1 MPEQALYLK
10 WRPLSFDD
18 VVGQDHITRTLR
30 NALIRGRIRHA
41 YLFCGPRGTGKTTTA
56 RLLAKAVNCT
66 DEDAA
71 QRPCNECANCLAIN
85 EARFLDLIEIDAAS
99 HTGVDDVRELRDKI
113 AFAPGEG
120 SYKVYIIDEV
130 HRFSGNAFD
139 ALLKTLEEPP
149 EHAIFVLATTEID
162 KVPATI
168 KSRCLQFEF
177 RRVSLRELV
186 ERLSFITEQ
195 ESLTVEPVALELIAR
210 QGTGSVRDSISL
222 LDQIV
227 VDPDETITLQMT
239 QKLLGTAHSLHVS
252 ELVEALAEED
262 VARGIHLINMAID
275 GGSDPRQFGGQI
287 VTYLR
292 NVMLT
297 QTASVDLVE
306 ASQEEQATY
315 EEMARRISR
324 ARLLKAIRAFNSA
337 VNNYTGGWQPQLS
350 LELALI
356 DILQDEELYV
366 ARALTQSQLK
376 GASLSET
383 QLKGA
388 SLSAAQLKGAS
399 LSEAQLK
406 GASLSSPR
414 AADETA
420 QSRPIPDQDFERA
433 SASAPGEPP
442 VYSAAKIAQ
451 NWMQILTQVHRYNRN
466 LPALLEHAHVRLIE
480 GNRLVLG
487 VSTEFFRDK
496 ITSADRAK
504 FIEQAIYDL
513 HEVKLRIDVRVVDS
527 VIAPEEATQNEEPQV
542 DDPLI
547 AAGKALGGVVED

>member
-30 NALIRGRIRHA
+30 NSLIRERVRHA
-41 YLFCGPRGTGKTTTA
+41 YLFSGPRGTGKTTTA

-66 DEDAA
+66 CADAA
-71 QRPCNECANCLAIN
+71 QRPCNDCPNCLAIN

-120 SYKVYIIDEV
+120 RYKVYIIDEV

-149 EHAIFVLATTEID
+149 EHAIFILATTEID

-186 ERLSFITEQ
+186 ARLSFITEN
-195 ESLTVEPVALELIAR
+195 ESLTIEPAALELIAR

-239 QKLLGTAHSLHVS
+239 RELLGAAHALQVG
-252 ELVEALAEED
+252 ELVEALAED
-262 VARGIHLINMAID
+262 DTARGIHLINMAID
-275 GGSDPRQFGGQI
+275 GGSDPRQFGQQI
-287 VTYLR
+287 VTCLR
-292 NVMLT
+292 NVMLA

-306 ASQEEQATY
+306 ASQEERAIFEKLAQ
-315 EEMARRISR
+315 RFSR
-324 ARLLKAIRAFNSA
+324 ARLLKAIRAFNAA

-356 DILQDEELYV
+356 EIALPDDSQIAPAPAASDPAKSAPKVPAESQSPPE
-366 ARALTQSQLK
+366 ARP
-376 GASLSET
+376 E
-383 QLKGA
+383 
-388 SLSAAQLKGAS
+388 
-399 LSEAQLK
+399 
-406 GASLSSPR
+406 
-414 AADETA
+414 
-420 QSRPIPDQDFERA
+420 DFERIA
-433 SASAPGEPP
+433 PSAPGEPP
-442 VYSAAKIAQ
+442 VYPAAKIAQ

-466 LPALLEHAHVRLIE
+466 LPALLEHAHVRQIE

-487 VSTEFFRDK
+487 VTTEFFRDK

-513 HEVKLRIDVRVVDS
+513 HQVKLRINVRVVDS
-527 VIAPEEATQNEEPQV
+527 VIAPEAASESEEPPV

-547 AAGKALGGVVED
+547 AVGKELGGVVGE

>member
-18 VVGQDHITRTLR
+18 VVGQEHITRTLR
-30 NALIRGRIRHA
+30 NSLIRGRVRHA
-41 YLFCGPRGTGKTTTA
+41 YLFSGPRGTGKTTTA
-56 RLLAKAVNCT
+56 RLLAKAVNCQH
-66 DEDAA
+66 EDAA
-71 QRPCNECANCLAIN
+71 KRPCNVCANCASIN

-177 RRVSLRELV
+177 RRVSLMELV
-186 ERLSFITEQ
+186 QRLAFIAEQ
-195 ESLTVEPVALELIAR
+195 EALSIEPAALELIAR

-227 VDPDETITLQMT
+227 TDPEEAVTLDMT
-239 QKLLGTAHSLHVS
+239 RALLGTAHSLQVG

-262 VARGIHLINMAID
+262 IPRGIHLINLAID
-275 GGSDPRQFGGQI
+275 GGSDPRQFGQQI

-292 NVMLT
+292 NVMLA
-297 QTASVDLVE
+297 QTASADLVE
-306 ASQEEQATY
+306 AAQEEKAAYQEIA
-315 EEMARRISR
+315 ERLSR
-324 ARLLKAIRAFNSA
+324 ARLLKAIRAFNAA

-356 DILQDEELYV
+356 DILQEDEAPASPAAPQQSAPASRSPTS
-366 ARALTQSQLK
+366 ARSSDAAAASPSVE
-376 GASLSET
+376 GAGE
-383 QLKGA
+383 
-388 SLSAAQLKGAS
+388 
-399 LSEAQLK
+399 
-406 GASLSSPR
+406 
-414 AADETA
+414 
-420 QSRPIPDQDFERA
+420 DFERA

-442 VYSAAKIAQ
+442 AYSAAKIHQ
-451 NWMQILTQVHRYNRN
+451 GWMAILSRTYEYNRN
-466 LPALLEHAHVRLIE
+466 IPPLLENAHVRAIE
-480 GNRLVLG
+480 GNRLILG
-487 VSTEFFRDK
+487 VENPVFVKMIEDPKRSRVL
-496 ITSADRAK
+496 
-504 FIEQAIYDL
+504 EQAIFDL
-513 HEVKLRIDVRVVDS
+513 HQVKLRIEVRVVDS
-527 VIAPEEATQNEEPQV
+527 VLEPDETAQTGEAVV

-547 AAGKALGGVVED
+547 AAGKELGGVVDE

>member
-18 VVGQDHITRTLR
+18 VVGQEHITRTLR
-30 NALIRGRIRHA
+30 NSLIRGRVRHA
-41 YLFCGPRGTGKTTTA
+41 YLFSGPRGTGKTTTA

-66 DEDAA
+66 HSDAA
-71 QRPCNECANCLAIN
+71 KRPCNACANCGAIN

-177 RRVSLRELV
+177 RRVSLLELAQ
-186 ERLSFITEQ
+186 RLAFIAEQ
-195 ESLTVEPVALELIAR
+195 EALSIEPAALELIAR

-227 VDPDETITLQMT
+227 ADPEEAVTLAMT
-239 QKLLGTAHSLHVS
+239 RALLGTAHSLQVG
-252 ELVEALAEED
+252 EVVEALAAED
-262 VARGIHLINMAID
+262 IPRGIHLINEAID
-275 GGSDPRQFGGQI
+275 GGSDPRQFGQQI

-292 NVMLT
+292 NVMLA
-297 QTASVDLVE
+297 QTASADLVE
-306 ASQEEQATY
+306 AAQEEKIAYQEIAD
-315 EEMARRISR
+315 RLSR
-324 ARLLKAIRAFNSA
+324 ARLLKAIRAFNAA

-356 DILQDEELYV
+356 DILQEDEV
-366 ARALTQSQLK
+366 AASPAAQQQSAPASRPPVSARPRAPEADVPSV
-376 GASLSET
+376 E
-383 QLKGA
+383 
-388 SLSAAQLKGAS
+388 SAA
-399 LSEAQLK
+399 E
-406 GASLSSPR
+406 
-414 AADETA
+414 DY
-420 QSRPIPDQDFERA
+420 ERA

-442 VYSAAKIAQ
+442 AYSATKIHQ
-451 NWMQILTQVHRYNRN
+451 GWMAILSRAYEYNKN
-466 LPALLEHAHVRLIE
+466 IPPLLENAHVRAIE
-480 GNRLVLG
+480 GNRLILG
-487 VSTEFFRDK
+487 VENPVFVKMIQDPK
-496 ITSADRAK
+496 RARVL
-504 FIEQAIYDL
+504 EQAIHDL
-513 HEVKLRIDVRVVDS
+513 HEVKLRIEVRVVDS
-527 VIAPEEATQNEEPQV
+527 AIAPDEAAQTGEAV
-542 DDPLI
+542 IDDPLI
-547 AAGKALGGVVED
+547 AAGKELGGVVDE